1 MPKILA
7 ANNLTI
13 SIEDRDWRLYNGRGD
28 ESAPIVEAMPD
39 GLRYGPSFASAR
51 RLSVEGRLPAQNIS
65 TVVVGW
71 AVEDSSWHLGV
82 LVTPDV
88 ARTRGG
94 RWCAL
99 ARWDNY
105 QGDQAERA
113 GAALAATLDRPFRF
127 VPPPEAP
134 QPAPSTAFDQ
144 PLSQAAAWPSAPAQA
159 PAVYP
164 APPVEAPA
172 PMPLPIE
179 LGEWILQEDL
189 LGLRWVR
196 AQSWR
201 TRTLLYALFS
211 LGLGIVFGA
220 LSLGARFSP
229 FAPVQPDY
237 LPLVG
242 LVISAIVIL
251 VGLWQ
256 IVTLL
261 RATSILIDN
270 QQKLVRVMRG
280 KRRVVVQSP
289 YEGLE
294 YILVSHVLSRRERGS
309 GEMDRAAFD
318 RILAET
324 WIHFYSP
331 RRGFI
336 PVCYADHTEGR
347 IRSGMA
353 FDQRRPLN
361 LGEIE
366 TPAHH
371 AATIMADMI
380 GIPAFVEER

>member
-13 SIEDRDWRLYNGRGD
+13 SIEDGNWRLYNGRGD
-28 ESAPIVEAMPD
+28 ESAPIVEAAPD

-51 RLSVEGRLPAQNIS
+51 RLSADGRLPAQSIA

-82 LVTPDV
+82 LVTPEV

-99 ARWDNY
+99 ARWDSY

-113 GAALAATLDRPFRF
+113 GAALAATLDKPFRL
-127 VPPPEAP
+127 VPPPETA
-134 QPAPSTAFDQ
+134 QPAPSAEQ
-144 PLSQAAAWPSAPAQA
+144 PPAPLAPWPSTPAET
-159 PAVYP
+159 PAAYP

-172 PMPLPIE
+172 LMPLPIE
-179 LGEWILQEDL
+179 LGEWVLQEDL

-196 AQSWR
+196 GQSWR

-211 LGLGIVFGA
+211 LGLGVVFGA
-220 LSLGARFSP
+220 LSLGARLSP

-251 VGLWQ
+251 IGLWQ

-261 RATSILIDN
+261 RATSVLIDN
-270 QQKLVRVMRG
+270 QQKIVRVMRG
-280 KRRVVVQSP
+280 KRRVIVQSP

-294 YILVSHVLSRRERGS
+294 YILVSHVLSRRDRGS
-309 GEMDRAAFD
+309 GEMNRTVYD

-324 WIHFYSP
+324 WIHLYSP

-336 PVCYADHTEGR
+336 PICYAEHTEGR
-347 IRSGMA
+347 IRTGQS
-353 FDQRRPLN
+353 FDQRRLLN
-361 LGEIE
+361 LGEID

-371 AATIMADMI
+371 AAVIMAEMI
-380 GIPAFVEER
+380 GIPAYVEER

>member
-13 SIEDRDWRLYNGRGD
+13 SIEDGNWRLYNGRGD
-28 ESAPIVEAMPD
+28 ESAPIVEALPD
-39 GLRYGPSFASAR
+39 GLRYGPAFASAR
-51 RLSVEGRLPAQNIS
+51 RLSADGRLPAQSIA

-82 LVTPDV
+82 LVTPEV

-113 GAALAATLDRPFRF
+113 GAALAATLDKPFRL
-127 VPPPEAP
+127 VPPPETAQP
-134 QPAPSTAFDQ
+134 TPPAEQPPAPVT
-144 PLSQAAAWPSAPAQA
+144 PWPSTPAAYPA
-159 PAVYP
+159 PAVEMP
-164 APPVEAPA
+164 AL
-172 PMPLPIE
+172 MPLPIE

-196 AQSWR
+196 VQSWR
-201 TRTLLYALFS
+201 TRTLLYALLS

-220 LSLGARFSP
+220 LSLGARLSP

-251 VGLWQ
+251 IGLWQ

-261 RATSILIDN
+261 RATSVLIDN
-270 QQKLVRVMRG
+270 QQKIVRVMRG
-280 KRRVVVQSP
+280 KRRVIVQSP

-294 YILVSHVLSRRERGS
+294 YILVSHVLNRRDRSS
-309 GEMDRAAFD
+309 GEMDRAAYD

-324 WIHFYSP
+324 WIHLYSP

-336 PVCYADHTEGR
+336 PICYAEHTEGR
-347 IRSGMA
+347 IRRGLA
-353 FDQRRPLN
+353 FEERRMLN
-361 LGEIE
+361 LGEID

-371 AATIMADMI
+371 AATIMAEMI
-380 GIPAFVEER
+380 GIPAYVEER

>member
-13 SIEDRDWRLYNGRGD
+13 STEDRNWRLFNGRGD
-28 ESAPIVEAMPD
+28 ESAPIVEALPD
-39 GLRYGPSFASAR
+39 GLRYGPAFASAR
-51 RLSVEGRLPAQNIS
+51 RLSADGRLPAQSIA

-113 GAALAATLDRPFRF
+113 GAALAATLDKPFRF
-127 VPPPEAP
+127 VPPPEMA
-134 QPAPSTAFDQ
+134 QPALPVE
-144 PLSQAAAWPSAPAQA
+144 QASAPVTTWPSAPAEM
-159 PAVYP
+159 PALYP
-164 APPVEAPA
+164 APPIEAPA
-172 PMPLPIE
+172 LMPLPIE

-196 AQSWR
+196 VQSWR

-242 LVISAIVIL
+242 LVISAVVIL
-251 VGLWQ
+251 IGLWQ
-256 IVTLL
+256 LVTLL
-261 RATSILIDN
+261 RATSVLIDN

-280 KRRVVVQSP
+280 KRRVIVQSP

-294 YILVSHVLSRRERGS
+294 YILVSHVLSRRDRS
-309 GEMDRAAFD
+309 SAEMNRVAYD

-324 WIHFYSP
+324 WLHLYSP

-336 PVCYADHTEGR
+336 PICYAEHTEGR
-347 IRSGMA
+347 IRSGLA
-353 FDQRRPLN
+353 FDQRRSLS
-361 LGEIE
+361 LGEID

-371 AATIMADMI
+371 AATIMAEMI
-380 GIPAFVEER
+380 GIPAYVEER